1 MKFLL
6 RTRRNIYGVSTTAA
20 KIIALYAA
28 DVSTAESN
36 ADALSATDV
45 STIALNT
52 VAASATNVS
61 MGDTRKLAEI
71 AIITR
76 AKLMAASTKAIGFAQ
91 KVR

>member
-6 RTRRNIYGVSTTAA
+6 RTRENVYDVSTTAS
-20 KIIALYAA
+20 KSNALNAA
-28 DVSTAESN
+28 DMSTAAS
-36 ADALSATDV
+36 
-45 STIALNT
+45 NT

-61 MGDTRKLAEI
+61 TGDTREFAEI

-76 AKLMAASTKAIGFAQ
+76 ALLTAASTKADDFAR